1 MRLTRCVIS
10 MVGMPSRTVLL
21 VIAAVVLIGVAGVLT
36 FLYLQPP
43 APPVDIQSP
52 SMPSTVRVNENGT
65 FKVTLKNSGADEHTV
80 TIYFNASRAKVS
92 FYLGNNALSH
102 NSTHWWYSKTLDPG
116 DEIRVSII
124 LKGSLETGEF
134 SSTIRVGTMFFVD
147 NKLYSQ
153 FTKIYEVTISAS

>member
-1 MRLTRCVIS
+1 

-21 VIAAVVLIGVAGVLT
+21 VIAAVALIGVAGLLT

-52 SMPSTVRVNENGT
+52 SMPSTVKVNENGT
-65 FKVTLKNSGADEHTV
+65 FKVTLKNSGADKHTV

-92 FYLGNNALSH
+92 FYLGNTALSH

-116 DEIRVSII
+116 ESSTIGII
-124 LKGSLETGEF
+124 LKGSLETGEV
-134 SSTIRVGTMFFVD
+134 SSTIKVGTMFFVD
-147 NKLYSQ
+147 DKLYSQ
-153 FTKIYEVTISAS
+153 FTKVYDLTISS